1 MEVHESPGKWD
12 VFSWG
17 EAEGLEG
24 LESLEIKTCIA
35 GGSGG

>member
-1 MEVHESPGKWD
+1 MEVHESPDKRD
-12 VFSWG
+12 VFSRG
-17 EAEGLEG
+17 EAEELEG